1 MLNGLFNEAGID
13 VLERTIQFAGGR
25 HRLILNNIANIS
37 TPNFRP
43 RDVDPKAF
51 THALA
56 QAVGTRRSTHPGL
69 RTARP
74 IRPGDTAE
82 IKYTEAGM
90 TLKPNPKGEGLL
102 LHDGSDGDLEGI
114 MSDLAENTL
123 VHRGA
128 TELLRSRYALLQ
140 TAIRERI

>member
-1 MLNGLFNEAGID
+1 MLDGLFNEAGID
-13 VLERTIQFAGGR
+13 VLERTIQFAGQR

-37 TPNFRP
+37 TPNYRP

-51 THALA
+51 SHALA
-56 QAVGTRRSTHPGL
+56 QAVEQRRAIHPGL
-69 RTARP
+69 RSDRP

-82 IKYTEAGM
+82 IRYTDSSM
-90 TLKPNPKGEGLL
+90 RLQPTPKGEGLL
-102 LHDGSDGDLEGI
+102 LRDGSDADLEGL
-114 MSDLAENTL
+114 MRDLAENTL
-123 VHRGA
+123 AHRGA